1 MEKALT
7 KPVKKKPD
15 KYVDHKGVRYSSM
28 ADLSAAYGI
37 STPTLINRL
46 KKGWD
51 LEKAL
56 TAPLK
61 GRKGNNKEDE

>member
-1 MEKALT
+1 M
-7 KPVKKKPD
+7 
-15 KYVDHKGVRYSSM
+15 DHKGVRYSSM
-28 ADLSAAYGI
+28 ADLAAAYGI